1 MEVYLSDQ
9 LWAIARAL
17 LLGIAFGGA
26 YDLIRIS
33 RIFIGV
39 RYSGAASVDA
49 IGRRPP
55 SLFCIPT
62 KMRSF
67 FSSCGISFPAHREE
81 KGNRSTTPRTKAIL
95 RNVAVFFGD
104 IIYFTLAGAAFCIYI
119 HFSGGEFRMFMLISL
134 IVGFA
139 LYYFSVGRAVIFAS
153 GYIVHLLRLGA
164 AYAAYFVTRPIYLS
178 FLTVVGIF
186 FFVFDKIL
194 LISRNIYDIIY
205 VRKFSSRKKRLT
217 EARLLADMP

>member
-9 LWAIARAL
+9 LWAIVRAL
-17 LLGIAFGGA
+17 LLGVAFGGA
-26 YDLIRIS
+26 YDLVRIS

-39 RYSGAASVDA
+39 RYFGASSINV

-55 SLFCIPT
+55 SPFCVPP
-62 KMRSF
+62 KMRPFLSGG
-67 FSSCGISFPAHREE
+67 GISFPARRE
-81 KGNRSTTPRTKAIL
+81 KGKRHSTPRTKAVL

-104 IIYFTLAGAAFCIYI
+104 VVYFTLAGAAFCIYI

-134 IVGFA
+134 VVGFA
-139 LYYFSVGRAVIFAS
+139 LYYFSLGRAVIFAS
-153 GYIVHLLRLGA
+153 GYIVHFLRLGV